1 MKNCLVLLT
10 KKYPFDRG
18 EEFIENEIPVLA
30 EAFEKVILIA
40 VAVSDPSVRTRKV
53 PENVEVHAVRA
64 SKVTN
69 GVPLAAVKYLPPAGV
84 RRHFGAEE
92 DTLLGSNWKK
102 RLFLAYFAAK
112 SDRIAREC
120 AQVLKGT
127 DWSRWEGVTFY
138 SYWFYDTALAALQL
152 KQACPLSR
160 KKAVSR
166 AHRYDLYDEQNPS
179 GYLPLRAFLLS
190 GIDRV
195 YPCSQDGTDYLGR
208 KHPQYADKLS
218 TAYLGTTDHG
228 TGPESADGLRLV
240 SCCHISPVKRVE
252 LLAKALSLLAGSGL
266 KLSWTHLG
274 GGEGLDNLKTFAA
287 EKLSFMEC
295 SFPGEVKNAE
305 LLDFYRT
312 RPADCFVNTSSSEGL
327 PVSIM
332 EACSF
337 GLPIVATD
345 VGGTRE
351 LVRDGENGFL
361 LREDF
366 EPSELASLLE
376 KIGRMPPEERSA
388 LRNRSR
394 SLWLES
400 FCSESNYAR
409 FAEEIQP

>member
-30 EAFEKVILIA
+30 QTFEKVILIA
-40 VAVSDPSVRTRKV
+40 VAVSDPSVQTRKV
-53 PENVEVHAVRA
+53 PENVEVHAVLA

-84 RRHFGAEE
+84 RKHFGAEE
-92 DTLLGSNWKK
+92 ERLLSSFKK

-112 SDRIAREC
+112 GDRIAHEC
-120 AQVLKGT
+120 AKVLEDT
-127 DWSRWEGVTFY
+127 DWCRWQGVTFY

-152 KQACPLSR
+152 RQACPLSR

-190 GIDRV
+190 GMDRV
-195 YPCSQDGTDYLGR
+195 YPCSQDGTDYLSR
-208 KHPQYADKLS
+208 KYPQYADKLR

-228 TGPESADGLRLV
+228 TGPESAECLRIV

-252 LLAKALSLLAGSGL
+252 LLAKALSLLSKSGL

-274 GGEGLDNLKTFAA
+274 GGEGLENLKAFAA

-305 LLDFYRT
+305 LLEFYRS

-337 GLPIVATD
+337 GLPVVATD

-361 LREDF
+361 LRENF

-376 KIGRMPPEERSA
+376 KIGRMPSVERKA
-388 LRNRSR
+388 LRDRSR